1 MTEEKI
7 WRKRSAMGYE
17 EPLIIEKSVAGQEGF
32 SVCPEEPKVE
42 PKKIIPEKL
51 LRKAPLDLPE
61 VGEQEV
67 VRHYSRLSTWNY
79 SVDHGF
85 YPLGSCTMKYNP
97 KLNEFTA
104 GLPGFAGLHPES
116 PEALSQGTLELW
128 ARLESALAEIC
139 GMDAAT
145 IQPCAGA
152 HGELTG
158 MLLVRAYFDSR
169 KEKRTKILLPDTAH
183 GTNPA
188 SAALA
193 GFDVVE
199 VETQNGM
206 LTPELLAPYLD
217 GSVAGLM
224 LTNPNTLGL
233 FETHIAKIA
242 EAVHAVG
249 GLLYMD
255 GANLNALMGIARP
268 GDMGVD
274 VMQMNLHKTFS
285 TPHGGGGPGSGP
297 VAVKK
302 ILEPFLPNPRVV
314 KDGDV
319 YRLDC
324 ARPSSIGRMTGW
336 FGNVLVWVKG
346 FTYILRM
353 GRDGLKR
360 ATELAVLNANYI
372 RAKLKD
378 HYQITYPDACMHEAV
393 FSDKGFPNEIITM
406 DIAKRLIDYGFHPP
420 TIYFPLVIHGAL
432 MIEPTETESKD
443 RMDEFIAALIKIRR
457 EAETDPQLLKS
468 APSKTPVSRLDE
480 VNAARHPVLCWA
492 GEEPEK

>member
-1 MTEEKI
+1 MSPEKN
-7 WRKRSAMGYE
+7 WRKRGSIGYE
-17 EPLIIEKSVAGQEGF
+17 EPLIFEKSVPGQEGF
-32 SVCPEEPKVE
+32 QVSADEPQTD
-42 PKKIIPEKL
+42 PGKIIPKNL
-51 LRKAPLDLPE
+51 LRKNKPGLPE
-61 VGEQEV
+61 VGEAEV

-97 KLNEFTA
+97 KINEFTA
-104 GLPGFAGLHPES
+104 ALPGFAGIHPEA
-116 PEALSQGTLELW
+116 PESLSQGMLELW
-128 ARLESALAEIC
+128 LRLERDLAEIC

-158 MLLVRAYFDSR
+158 MLLFRAYFDD
-169 KEKRTKILLPDTAH
+169 KKQKRTKILLPDTAH

-188 SAALA
+188 SATLA

-206 LTPELLAPYLD
+206 LTPDLIKPHLD
-217 GSVAGLM
+217 ESVAGLM

-233 FETHIAKIA
+233 FETHIGKIA
-242 EAVHAVG
+242 DMIHAAG

-302 ILEPFLPNPRVV
+302 ILEPYLPNPRVV
-314 KDGDV
+314 KDVDG
-319 YRLDC
+319 YKLDC
-324 ARPSSIGRMTGW
+324 NRPKSIGRMTGW
-336 FGNVLVWVKG
+336 FGNSLVWVKA

-353 GRDGLKR
+353 GKDGLKL
-360 ATELAVLNANYI
+360 ASQIAVLNANYI
-372 RAKLKD
+372 RAKLRE
-378 HYQITYPDACMHEAV
+378 HYQISYPDSCMHECV
-393 FSDKGFPNEIITM
+393 FSDKGLPNEVTTM

-420 TIYFPLVIHGAL
+420 TIYFPLVIHGSI
-432 MIEPTETESKD
+432 MVEPTETESKA
-443 RMDEFIAALIKIRR
+443 RIDEFIAAMIKIKE
-457 EAETDPQLLKS
+457 EAQTQAELLKS
-468 APSKTPVSRLDE
+468 APLKTPVARLDE
-480 VNAARHPVLCWA
+480 VAAARHPVLCWA
-492 GEEPEK
+492 GDESSE